1 MSSTAPLHSRKV
13 VSIEIDYPGS
23 SNYTVLT
30 YGPSGERVKIVETTS
45 GSITSTKQF
54 VGEEERNSGGSVT
67 RQFFKRGEVISGTAY
82 FYVKDHLGS
91 VRELADSTGAIQTRY
106 GFDLYGRTSKLQ
118 GSVDADFQFAGM
130 YLHAR
135 SGLYLTFARLY
146 NSNTATWLSRD
157 PADGASY
164 NYANGNPLSLIDPFG
179 LDSVSI
185 FGGIPGHIG
194 LLIQIGEGEN
204 AAYHKIQG
212 GYTSTIVQVRDEF
225 GMYGIK
231 IPFSGRL
238 RASHSVG
245 CKPSSNI
252 LYRDL
257 ATGEF
262 KVRQILD
269 IATSIVNKVNAANLP
284 YTTIP
289 PGATN
294 QGIPAPY
301 GFNTGPGYTSNSVVG
316 TILRSAGLGVP
327 TFIHASGANQNLP
340 FGP

>member
-1 MSSTAPLHSRKV
+1 MR
-13 VSIEIDYPGS
+13 IDYPGS
-23 SNYTVLT
+23 NNYTVLT
-30 YGPSGERVKIVETTS
+30 YGPNGERVKIVETAS
-45 GSITSTKQF
+45 GSVTSTKQF
-54 VGEEERNSGGSVT
+54 VGEEERDSGGTVT
-67 RQFFKRGEVISGTAY
+67 RKFFKRGEVISGTAY

-91 VRELADSTGAIQTRY
+91 VRELTDSSGVVQTRY
-106 GFDLYGRTSKLQ
+106 SFDPFGRTSKLQ
-118 GSVDADFQFAGM
+118 GSVDADYQFAGM
-130 YLHAR
+130 YMHGR
-135 SGLYLTFARLY
+135 SGCYLTPARAY
-146 NSNTATWLSRD
+146 SAQIASWLSRD
-157 PADGASY
+157 PEDGLSY
-164 NYANGNPLSLIDPFG
+164 NYADGDPISLIDPLG

-194 LLIQIGEGEN
+194 ILIQIGEGDN
-204 AAYHKIQG
+204 ATYYKIQG
-212 GYTSTIVQVRDEF
+212 GYTGF
-225 GMYGIK
+225 
-231 IPFSGRL
+231 FSGKL
-238 RASHSVG
+238 RASISVG

-262 KVRQILD
+262 KTRQILD
-269 IATSIVNKVNAANLP
+269 IATSIVNKVNNANPRLP

-316 TILRSAGLGVP
+316 TILRSAGLDVP
-327 TFIHASGANQNLP
+327 TFIHAPGANQNLP